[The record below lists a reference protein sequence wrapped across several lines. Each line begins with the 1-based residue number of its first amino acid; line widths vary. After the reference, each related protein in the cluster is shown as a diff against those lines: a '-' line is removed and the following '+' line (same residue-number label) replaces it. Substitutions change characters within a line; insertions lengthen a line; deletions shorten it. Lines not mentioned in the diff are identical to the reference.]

1 MTIPAAGSDRQCP
14 VIVERFAPD
23 FNRLAEAV
31 EERLLHVSRMRHCL
45 YLNPI
50 VTITCAIA
58 SDDFYATVERHRR
71 ICCRLVKQGVHPR
84 TCRNA
89 DAWSASRPDES
100 HAESIWSYSLVFKGI
115 LFIDGKRK
123 ELPYVG
129 RQRAG
134 Q

>member
-1 MTIPAAGSDRQCP
+1 MTISAAGSDRRYP
-14 VIVERFAPD
+14 VIVERFEPD
-23 FNRLAEAV
+23 FARLGEAV
-31 EERLLHVSRMRHCL
+31 EERLIRVSRVRYCL

-58 SDDFYATVERHRR
+58 SDEFYSTVEQHRR
-71 ICCRLVKQGVHPR
+71 ICCRRVKQSVHPR

-100 HAESIWSYSLVFKGI
+100 RDESLWNYSLVFKGI

-123 ELPYVG
+123 RLPYVG
-129 RQRAG
+129 RQVCG
-134 Q
+134 

>member
-1 MTIPAAGSDRQCP
+1 MTLPAAGSDRRYP
-14 VIVERFAPD
+14 VIVECFKPD

-31 EERLLHVSRMRHCL
+31 EERLLQITRVRHCL

-58 SDDFYATVERHRR
+58 SDEFYSTVERYRR
-71 ICCRLVKQGVHPR
+71 ICCRRVKQGVHPR

-100 HAESIWSYSLVFKGI
+100 RDESLWNYSLVFKGI

-123 ELPYVG
+123 RLPYVG
-129 RQRAG
+129 RQACR
-134 Q
+134 